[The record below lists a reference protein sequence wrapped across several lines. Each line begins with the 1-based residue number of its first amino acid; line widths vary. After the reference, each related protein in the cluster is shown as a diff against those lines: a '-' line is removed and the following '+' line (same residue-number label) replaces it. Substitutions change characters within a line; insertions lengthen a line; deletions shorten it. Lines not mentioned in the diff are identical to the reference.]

1 MRTPLT
7 LTALVVAPA
16 LLLAGCGGSGG
27 GGDDVAAVG
36 ADGVKTG
43 PGVTADAITLGRL
56 TDASGPFKGLGL
68 NLKAGEDLWLKEVN
82 AAGGVCGRQI
92 GIDSVDHGYKADQA
106 TIQFPELEPKV
117 AGMLEVLGS
126 PVIGALK
133 ADFAEKKVTSSALA
147 FSSQL
152 LDQPTVLLAGT
163 TYDLEF
169 INALS
174 YLLDEKLIKEGDKIA
189 DIYIDGDAGKN
200 GLAGTKYFAEKHNM
214 TVVERGVTATDTD
227 MTNIVTGLRGE
238 GVKAIVMTTSGAQTA
253 SVASASAAL
262 KLNVP
267 MVANSPSFDPGLL
280 DTPAADALNDKVYV
294 ASSSVPYSA
303 DLPKAKEIATKF
315 EAAGS
320 GKPSYAVQF
329 GYSLGLVWQQ
339 ILQKACEAK
348 DLTRDGVLAAKTS
361 SSTVDLQEL
370 VAGLDFSKPGSPATR
385 EVYIAKVDKSEKG
398 GLKQMKPLAAAP
410 DAMTYKAPFEQ

>member
-1 MRTPLT
+1 MRKPPVLP
-7 LTALVVAPA
+7 ALVLASSLV
-16 LLLAGCGGSGG
+16 LAGCGG
-27 GGDDVAAVG
+27 DDDEVATIG

-43 PGVTADAITLGRL
+43 PGVSAEEITLGRL
-56 TDASGPFKGLGL
+56 TDATGPFKSLGL
-68 NLKAGEDLWLKEVN
+68 NLKAGEDLWLADVN

-92 GIDSVDHGYKADQA
+92 RIESVDHGYKADQA
-106 TIQFPELEPKV
+106 TIQFPDLEPKV
-117 AGMLEVLGS
+117 AGLLEVLGS

-133 ADFAEKKVTSSALA
+133 ADFADTQLTSSALA

-174 YLLDEKLIKEGDKIA
+174 YLLDEGLIKAGDKIA

-200 GLAGTKYFAEKHNM
+200 ALAGSKYFAEQHNM

-238 GVKAIVMTTSGAQTA
+238 NVKAILMTTSGAQTA
-253 SVASASAAL
+253 SVAAANSAL
-262 KLNVP
+262 RLNVP

-280 DTPAADALNDKVYV
+280 DTPAADALNNKLYI

-303 DLPKAKEIATKF
+303 DLAKAKEIAAKF
-315 EAAGS
+315 EAAS
-320 GKPSYAVQF
+320 SARPSYAVQF
-329 GYSLGLVWQQ
+329 GYALGLVWQQ

-348 DLTRDGVLAAKTS
+348 DLSREGVLAAKAA
-361 SSTVDLQEL
+361 SSTIDLEGL
-370 VAGLDFSKPGSPATR
+370 VAELDFTKPGSPATR
-385 EVYIAKVDKSEKG
+385 QVYIARVDKSEKG
-398 GLKQMKPLAAAP
+398 GLKQLGPLRVAP
-410 DAMTYKAPFEQ
+410 DAESYKAPFEN